1 MDFCVENK
9 MYTSLFTL
17 PLRLHVLKLNLFYR
31 FIEKRRRYRQVSF
44 VEENNTT
51 SFLPVTLSTTNQT
64 QTTSLT
70 NSSITV
76 VTVTKAAETSVINFE
91 NSTISSQLNDSI
103 AEESNKQNT
112 ESSST
117 EANNVKSYFV
127 ENHNIPGFIYEDARL
142 EVPAKTFLPPPISS
156 STLPPVYQRNYESA
170 PPSYYNHYDRQYQS
184 YTPYNRNYL
193 PYQQYGTEYF
203 QTQEQQRNT
212 YYNEW
217 NRTRPMDEHSGHSY
231 HADPNPF
238 NRRTIIALPP
248 IQLPPPV
255 TPRQTIISGRS
266 KYKTFKGT
274 EGSVFIIA
282 SLSAPNFVRFIIF
295 TITS

>member
-1 MDFCVENK
+1 
-9 MYTSLFTL
+9 MYSSLFTL
-17 PLRLHVLKLNLFYR
+17 PLHLHVLKLNLFSR
-31 FIEKRRRYRQVSF
+31 FIEKRRRYRQVNF

-51 SFLPVTLSTTNQT
+51 SFLPVTLITTNQT

-70 NSSITV
+70 NASITI
-76 VTVTKAAETSVINFE
+76 VTVTRAAETGVINFE
-91 NSTISSQLNDSI
+91 NSTITSQLNDSV

-117 EANNVKSYFV
+117 EENNVKSYFV
-127 ENHNIPGFIYEDARL
+127 ENHNIPGFIYEDARF

-156 STLPPVYQRNYESA
+156 STLPPAYQRNYEPT
-170 PPSYYNHYDRQYQS
+170 PPPYYNQYDRQYQS

-217 NRTRPMDEHSGHSY
+217 NRSRPMMDERSGQMY

-266 KYKTFKGT
+266 KHKTFKGT
-274 EGSVFIIA
+274 DGCVFTIA
-282 SLSAPNFVRFIIF
+282 SLFAPNFIRFIIF
-295 TITS
+295 IISS